1 MRLPSSEERADRI
14 NEGLSKEKK
23 ELSVE
28 NGLGFREGRGRE
40 GEKGRKREVLLKCM
54 SSFNPVA
61 SLQGFMQSCP
71 LPGVIAAYLP
81 L

>member
-40 GEKGRKREVLLKCM
+40 AGEKLKGGKDGPRRQEKGIWTDRKSAERH
-54 SSFNPVA
+54 S
-61 SLQGFMQSCP
+61 
-71 LPGVIAAYLP
+71 
-81 L
+81 